1 MTKKFK
7 LVSFVKCIY
16 MYILIRLEIKKVHV
30 HSTEAYKCVGGGHD
44 TSDKIDKIKV
54 EVV

>member
-16 MYILIRLEIKKVHV
+16 ILIRLEIKKFMFTAQRHINVWV
-30 HSTEAYKCVGGGHD
+30 GGHD